1 MSGKEGSTSGL
12 WRCEKSGGASGCTA
26 AEWRE
31 CACVWLWGGC
41 VRLHVAACDWLRV
54 LACMGEKCL
63 HAVVR
68 GVCG

>member
-41 VRLHVAACDWLRV
+41 VRLHVAACM
-54 LACMGEKCL
+54 AEKCL
-63 HAVVR
+63 HMAVR
-68 GVCG
+68 RVCG

>member
-12 WRCEKSGGASGCTA
+12 SGSGGTA

-54 LACMGEKCL
+54 LACMAEKCL